1 MTNCLH
7 KLCVGILLA
16 VAHVTVGFAAE
27 PASSPDLSNAP
38 RVDVD
43 KPVELI
49 PLAARDPRIH
59 HLVPFQKLVDATP
72 AGGVLKPKPGAY
84 AGPVLVDKPIVIDG
98 GGKVTIDGGDQ
109 GTVFVLKANSS
120 TIRGLHLTGSGSNHD
135 TDDACINV
143 RGNNNYVE
151 SLVIDNCLFGI
162 DLKQSNHNVVR
173 NNQIRSKPLE
183 LGIRGDGIR
192 LWYSMDN
199 RIEGNRVV
207 DSRDNVAW
215 YSNGNVFYRNYGTRS
230 RYSIH
235 FMFANNNVVDSNSFY
250 DNAVGVYLMYNENT
264 VVRNNVFSHSTS
276 ATGMAIGFKEAST
289 VLIENNEII
298 YCAIGIGTDLS
309 PFQPGTTIQIKG
321 NRFAY
326 NGVAV
331 AFNSDRDGHFF
342 TSNIFEGNLTDV
354 SVGGAGSAKR
364 NVWRGNYWDDYQ
376 GFDRNNDGV
385 GDTPYNLYAYA
396 DRIWMEVP
404 HARFFKN
411 APLMEALDFL
421 ERLAPFSDPELI
433 LTDDAPMFHLPRK
446 TRK

>member
-1 MTNCLH
+1 MAP
-7 KLCVGILLA
+7 ISA
-16 VAHVTVGFAAE
+16 GFAAE
-27 PASSPDLSNAP
+27 PGGSPDLSNAP

-43 KPVELI
+43 KPVEPIL
-49 PLAARDPRIH
+49 LSERDRRIH
-59 HLVPFQKLVDATP
+59 HLIPFQKLVDATP

-98 GGKVTIDGGDQ
+98 GGKVTIDGGDK

-162 DLKQSNHNVVR
+162 DLKQSSHNVVR
-173 NNQIRSKPLE
+173 NNQIRSKPVD

-215 YSNGNVFYRNYGTRS
+215 YSNRNVFYRNYGTRS

-235 FMFANNNVVDSNSFY
+235 FMFANDNMVDGNSFY
-250 DNAVGVYLMYNENT
+250 DNAVGVYLMYSENT
-264 VVRNNVFSHSTS
+264 VVRNNLFSHSTG
-276 ATGMAIGFKEAST
+276 ATGMALGFKEASEA
-289 VLIENNEII
+289 LIENNEII

-309 PFQPGTTIQIKG
+309 PFQPGTAIRVKD

-326 NGVAV
+326 NGVAI

-342 TSNIFEGNLTDV
+342 TNNVFEGNLTDV

-364 NVWRGNYWDDYQ
+364 NLWRGNYWDDYQ

-421 ERLAPFSDPELI
+421 ERLAPFSDPEMI
-433 LTDDAPMFHLPRK
+433 LSDDAPLFHLPKRARK
-446 TRK
+446 